1 MAFLENNIAPETSL
15 EADGPDHQ
23 RLALAGDWTVSTIAA
38 AEREIDNLDI
48 AKDGLTCIDV
58 SRIEHLDTSG
68 AWLIHRTRG
77 RLEFAGRKVGLAGVT
92 PVRQTLFDEI
102 EKHHPPRWKPEK
114 NTFSIAGFLEK
125 TGRVVVDAWQDT
137 LAMLHILGSLGLVMS
152 TVLLQPR
159 RLRSISIAVQF
170 DRSCIGAVPI
180 VALMSFLIGAIIS
193 QQGGFY
199 LRQFGADIFV
209 VDLAG
214 ILVLRE
220 MGVILTAIMVAGR
233 SGSAFTAELG
243 AMRMQE
249 EVDALH
255 VIGLSVTEV
264 LVLPRILALM
274 IAMPILTFVADISAL
289 FGSGL
294 VTWAYLDIPPAAFL
308 TQLRAAITIDTLVV
322 GLVKAP
328 FMALIVGL
336 IACVEGLKVEGSS
349 ESLGRHTTM
358 SVVKA
363 IFLVIVVDGFFA
375 VFFAAIG
382 V

>member
-1 MAFLENNIAPETSL
+1 MAFLEKNIEPEMKL

-23 RLALAGDWTVSTIAA
+23 YLALSGDWTVSTIGD
-38 AEREIDNLDI
+38 AETGISKLQV
-48 AKDGLTCIDV
+48 AKDRLTCIDV
-58 SRIEHLDTSG
+58 SKIEHLDTSG

-77 RLEFAGRKVGLAGVT
+77 RLEFEGRKVGLTGVT
-92 PVRQTLFDEI
+92 PIRQKLFDEI
-102 EKHHPPRWKPEK
+102 DRHHPPNYKPDRGGF
-114 NTFSIAGFLEK
+114 TIVGFLEA
-125 TGRVVVDAWQDT
+125 TGRQMVDAYEDGK
-137 LAMLHILGSLGLVMS
+137 AMLHILGSLGLVLS
-152 TVLLQPR
+152 TVLLKPG

-180 VALMSFLIGAIIS
+180 VALMSFLIGGIIS

-199 LRQFGADIFV
+199 LKQFGAEIFV

-214 ILVLRE
+214 VLVLRE
-220 MGVILTAIMVAGR
+220 IGVILTAIMVAGR

-274 IAMPILTFVADISAL
+274 IALPILTFIADMAAL
-289 FGSGL
+289 FGAGL

-308 TQLRAAITIDTLVV
+308 SQLQVAITPETVLVGV
-322 GLVKAP
+322 IKAP

-336 IACVEGLKVEGSS
+336 IACVEGLKVGGSS

-375 VFFAAIG
+375 IFFAAIG

>member
-1 MAFLENNIAPETSL
+1 MAFLEKNIAPEMRVEPDGEGHQFLSL
-15 EADGPDHQ
+15 S
-23 RLALAGDWTVSTIAA
+23 GDWTVSTIAE
-38 AEREIDNLDI
+38 AEKQLETLEVSRD
-48 AKDGLTCIDV
+48 KLTCIDV
-58 SRIEHLDTSG
+58 SKVGHLDTSG
-68 AWLIHRTRG
+68 AWVIHRTRG
-77 RLEFAGRKVGLAGVT
+77 QLEFSGRKVELTGLSEI
-92 PVRQTLFDEI
+92 RKSLFQEI
-102 EKHHPPRWKPEK
+102 EHHHPPKWTPEK
-114 NTFSIAGFLEK
+114 SSFNIVGFLEN
-125 TGRVVVDAWQDT
+125 TGRQMVEIYKDT
-137 LAMLHILGSLGLVMS
+137 LAMLHILGSLGLVLS
-152 TVLLQPR
+152 TVLLHPK
-159 RLRSISIAVQF
+159 RLRSIAIAVQF

-199 LRQFGADIFV
+199 LKQFGADIFV

-220 MGVILTAIMVAGR
+220 IGVILTAIMVAGR

-274 IAMPILTFVADISAL
+274 IAMPILTFVADMSAL
-289 FGSGL
+289 FGAGL
-294 VTWAYLDIPPAAFL
+294 ITWVYLDIPPAAFL
-308 TQLRAAITIDTLVV
+308 TQLQAAITIETFVV
-322 GLVKAP
+322 GVIKAP

-375 VFFAAIG
+375 IFFAAIG

>member
-1 MAFLENNIAPETSL
+1 MAFLEKNVSPELHL
-15 EADGPDHQ
+15 ETDEDNRQ
-23 RLALAGDWTVSTIAA
+23 LLVLSGDWTVSTISA
-38 AEREIDNLDI
+38 AEKSIEQLEV
-48 AKDGLTCIDV
+48 AKNRLTGIDV
-58 SRIEHLDTSG
+58 SGVDHLDTSG

-77 RLEFAGRKVGLAGVT
+77 RLEFSGRKVELTGVS
-92 PVRQTLFDEI
+92 PVRNSLFEEI
-102 EKHHPPRWKPEK
+102 ERHHPPRWKPDRSGF
-114 NTFSIAGFLEK
+114 TIVGFLEE
-125 TGRVVVDAWQDT
+125 TGRQMVEVGKDAM
-137 LAMLHILGSLGLVMS
+137 AMLHILGSLGLVLS
-152 TVLLQPR
+152 TVLLQPK

-199 LRQFGADIFV
+199 LKQFGADIFV

-220 MGVILTAIMVAGR
+220 IGVILTAIMVAGR

-274 IAMPILTFVADISAL
+274 IALPILTFVADMSAL
-289 FGSGL
+289 FGAL
-294 VTWAYLDIPPAAFL
+294 MVTWIYLDIPPAAFL
-308 TQLRAAITIDTLVV
+308 VQLQAAITVNTFIV
-322 GLVKAP
+322 GVIKAP

-336 IACVEGLKVEGSS
+336 IACVEGLKVGGSS

-375 VFFAAIG
+375 IFFAAIG

>member
-1 MAFLENNIAPETSL
+1 MAFLEKNIAPEMHLETDDAGRQFLSL
-15 EADGPDHQ
+15 S
-23 RLALAGDWTVSTIAA
+23 GDWTVSTL
-38 AEREIDNLDI
+38 AEADRQIETLEI
-48 AKDGLTCIDV
+48 AKDKLTCIDV
-58 SRIEHLDTSG
+58 SNIGHLDTSG

-77 RLEFAGRKVGLAGVT
+77 QLEFSGRKVELTGLSE
-92 PVRQTLFDEI
+92 VRRSLFNEI
-102 EKHHPPRWKPEK
+102 ERHHPPRWSPDRSGF
-114 NTFSIAGFLEK
+114 TIVGFLEA
-125 TGRVVVDAWQDT
+125 TGRQMVEAYKDA
-137 LAMLHILGSLGLVMS
+137 LAMLHILGSLGMVLS
-152 TVLLQPR
+152 TVLLQPK
-159 RLRSISIAVQF
+159 RLRSIAIAVQF

-199 LRQFGADIFV
+199 LKQFGADIFV

-220 MGVILTAIMVAGR
+220 IGVILTAIMVAGR

-274 IAMPILTFVADISAL
+274 IALPILTFVADMAAL
-289 FGSGL
+289 FGAGL
-294 VTWAYLDIPPAAFL
+294 ITWVYLDIPPAAFL
-308 TQLRAAITIDTLVV
+308 VQLKAAITVNTFVV
-322 GLVKAP
+322 GLIKAP

-375 VFFAAIG
+375 IFFAAIG